1 MFWRMVKG
9 TLFRQHSKMLM
20 IAFTVALGASL
31 ATSMINVMMGVGDK
45 VNSEL
50 KTYGANI
57 MVQAQ
62 EASLL
67 DDVYGID
74 NSIDGEEANSF
85 LKEEELPLIKTIFW
99 GFNIKDYAPY
109 LSINADLKYE
119 NNNKKIRL
127 IGTWIKKHMKINTGE
142 DLTTGMSN
150 LKSWWD
156 IDGDWP
162 SENETEACM
171 VGETLADELG
181 IKVGD
186 TLTIS
191 SVAGSESFKVS
202 GIFSSGDTDDDAIYC
217 DLNRAQAISGLEGKV
232 GKIEV
237 SALTTPDNDLARKA
251 AINPKSLTVKEW
263 EAWYCTAYVSAISY
277 QIQEVITDSVAKPV
291 RKVAESEGAILRK
304 TETLMLLIT
313 ILSLLGSALGIS
325 NLVTASVMERSSEIG
340 LLKAIGAHNSAVV
353 VVILTEIVITGLFG
367 GVIGYGIGLLFTQLI
382 AYGVFSSSIPFS
394 PLAIPIIAIMV
405 VVVTILGSLP
415 AIKYLL
421 SLKPAEVL
429 HGR

>member
-9 TLFRQHSKMLM
+9 ILFKQRSKMLM

-45 VNSEL
+45 VNAEL

-57 MVQAQ
+57 MVQPE

-74 NSIDGEEANSF
+74 NSTDTQASSY
-85 LKEEELPLIKTIFW
+85 LKSDELPLIKSIFW

-109 LSINADLKYE
+109 LNVTAEWEQGGERRPLK
-119 NNNKKIRL
+119 L
-127 IGTWIKKHMKINTGE
+127 VGTWFRRPLKLNTGE
-142 DLTTGMSN
+142 DFSTGIRN
-150 LKSWWD
+150 LKSWWE
-156 IDGDWP
+156 IDGSWP
-162 SENETEACM
+162 QSDAEESCM
-171 VGETLADELG
+171 VGEGPASEYG
-181 IKVGD
+181 IRPGD
-186 TLTIS
+186 TLQLRGKG
-191 SVAGSESFKVS
+191 GSFTLRVS
-202 GIFSSGDTDDDAIYC
+202 GIFHSGDTEDNNIYC
-217 DLNRAQAISGLEGKV
+217 SLETAQKGGALEGKV
-232 GKIEV
+232 GRIEV

-251 AINPKSLTVKEW
+251 AQNPKSLTVKEW

-291 RKVAESEGAILRK
+291 RQVAESEGAILRK

-313 ILSLLGSALGIS
+313 LLSLLGSALGIS
-325 NLVTASVMERSSEIG
+325 NLVTAGVMERSAEIG
-340 LLKAIGAHNSAVV
+340 LLKAIGAQNAAVV
-353 VVILTEIVITGLFG
+353 SLILGEIVLTGLAG
-367 GVIGYGIGLLFTQLI
+367 GALGYGIGLGFTQII
-382 AYGVFSSSIPFS
+382 AYTVFGSSIPFS
-394 PLAIPIIAIMV
+394 PLVIPLIGVMV
-405 VVVTILGSLP
+405 VAVTLLGSLP
-415 AIKYLL
+415 AVRYLL